1 MAVEGGHDE
10 QHGKEHAHQA
20 DDDGRR
26 VRVDDE
32 DDAAACAEGP
42 NSSDDAAGSP
52 HGHNVVVPQSVE
64 DSDVP
69 ADGKTGS
76 DSGKLLIP
84 LSSTQMDITTRI
96 NQILNPDFLKS

>member
-1 MAVEGGHDE
+1 MAVEGGHDD
-10 QHGKEHAHQA
+10 QHGKEHTHQA

-52 HGHNVVVPQSVE
+52 HGHDVVVPQSVE

-76 DSGKLLIP
+76 DSGKLLIQ
-84 LSSTQMDITTRI
+84 L
-96 NQILNPDFLKS
+96 L